1 MGVGEGADVEVDADT
16 DVIAELGEAR
26 EVSVVVVLAVT
37 ESLIPRSSLSSS
49 TLIGWC
55 DCRFRVG
62 MSGTSIVDAATA
74 TGLAGRDS
82 RSISSR

>member
-37 ESLIPRSSLSSS
+37 ESLTPRSSLSSS
-49 TLIGWC
+49 TMHFDRRSC
-55 DCRFRVG
+55 KSYRTCR
-62 MSGTSIVDAATA
+62 
-74 TGLAGRDS
+74 L
-82 RSISSR
+82 